1 MFLCAC
7 HVSMCIPTT
16 LQTSIAF
23 LASAIIRVPAVSLFS
38 IYCGLVIALDYIL
51 CILLVFPTLCLYDAW
66 LCNGSNSCLLRFGSK
81 QMTNIKD
88 EYNKSWAA
96 YILSFHYNV
105 IHKLRWIFLLA
116 SIGVIVLCSFVA
128 LRLSPPESPDQPF
141 LPESNP
147 FEIHRVWH
155 RELLASS
162 ISKGNRGLVN
172 FIWGLLAR

>member
-1 MFLCAC
+1 
-7 HVSMCIPTT
+7 MCIPTT
-16 LQTSIAF
+16 QQTAIAF

-51 CILLVFPTLCLYDAW
+51 CILLVFPALCLYDKW
-66 LCNGSNSCLLRFGSK
+66 LCNGSQSFLLRFGSK
-81 QMTNIKD
+81 QMTKVKD
-88 EYNKSWAA
+88 EHNKSRSAF
-96 YILSFHYNV
+96 ILSYHYNV
-105 IHKLRWIFLLA
+105 IHKLRWILLLA
-116 SIGVIVLCSFVA
+116 STGVIVLCSFVA
-128 LRLSPPESPDQPF
+128 ASLSPPESPDQPF

-147 FEIHRVWH
+147 FEMHRIWH